1 VTQINADAFDE
12 MPSDIIVVLPEGMS
26 TTEGVTNVVNG
37 DGTCE
42 TLDLTEVNGYNVSI
56 DVEVETVVYERE
68 VTGGSTTVCLPY
80 DLPVPENTTAYALDN
95 SDDEGVTLKECE
107 GTLEANQP
115 YVLVMDE
122 TSGASRRA
130 DDDTSSVLN
139 LGTSNVTISCSAE
152 EGSVVKN
159 DFTLCG
165 TVRSMTHEEGL
176 AKKAYIMQ
184 ADKTW
189 RMMASSD
196 PAMAKEQYLAPFQA
210 YLLYTGEGE
219 LAEVSTT
226 FESSTTGVLTVK
238 FSTPPSSKDGWY
250 DLMGRKLLS
259 KPTKKGLYIYQGRK
273 VNQ

>member
-1 VTQINADAFDE
+1 
-12 MPSDIIVVLPEGMS
+12 
-26 TTEGVTNVVNG
+26 
-37 DGTCE
+37 
-42 TLDLTEVNGYNVSI
+42 
-56 DVEVETVVYERE
+56 
-68 VTGGSTTVCLPY
+68 
-80 DLPVPENTTAYALDN
+80 
-95 SDDEGVTLKECE
+95 
-107 GTLEANQP
+107 
-115 YVLVMDE
+115 
-122 TSGASRRA
+122 
-130 DDDTSSVLN
+130 
-139 LGTSNVTISCSAE
+139 
-152 EGSVVKN
+152 
-159 DFTLCG
+159 
-165 TVRSMTHEEGL
+165 MTHEEGL

-238 FSTPPSSKDGWY
+238 GSTPKSSKDGWY